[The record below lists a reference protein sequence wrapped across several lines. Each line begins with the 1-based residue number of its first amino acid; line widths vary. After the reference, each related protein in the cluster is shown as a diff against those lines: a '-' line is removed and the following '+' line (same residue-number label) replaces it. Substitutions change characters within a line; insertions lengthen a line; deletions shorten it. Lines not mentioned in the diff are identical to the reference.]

1 MLTNDVFL
9 AGAIQTAMALLLI
22 SMVLVLWR
30 LSKGPT
36 TADRV
41 ISMDLLSVLV
51 VAFLVTLSFHTR
63 QTSYLDVAIAYACI
77 AFLGTIALARFI
89 QRASRNKGFPPPGNT
104 VSKNATASESE
115 PDLSEGESHD

>member
-1 MLTNDVFL
+1 MLTNNIFL

-22 SMVLVLWR
+22 SMILVLWR

-36 TADRV
+36 AADRV

-89 QRASRNKGFPPPGNT
+89 QRASRNKDFPPPGHAA
-104 VSKNATASESE
+104 SKNITASESE

>member
-1 MLTNDVFL
+1 MLNNDIFL

-30 LSKGPT
+30 LSKGPRA
-36 TADRV
+36 ADRV
-41 ISMDLLSVLV
+41 ISMDLLSVLI
-51 VAFLVTLSFHTR
+51 VAFLVVISLHTR

-89 QRASRNKGFPPPGNT
+89 QRASRNKHFSPSAHAA
-104 VSKNATASESE
+104 SKNATASESE
-115 PDLSEGESHD
+115 PDLSEGKSHD